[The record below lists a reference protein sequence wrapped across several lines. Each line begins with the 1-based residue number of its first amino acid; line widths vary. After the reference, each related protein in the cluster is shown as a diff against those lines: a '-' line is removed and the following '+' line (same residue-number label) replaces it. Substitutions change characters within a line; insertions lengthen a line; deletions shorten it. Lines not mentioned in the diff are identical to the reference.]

1 MQGVKARIIAVGKIK
16 KKWIAAGVNEY
27 LKRLPRMEIQEIKD
41 TGKEK
46 EAEKILAMLKQY
58 DNLIVLSEDG
68 EMFDSIE
75 LSQLLNQEMAQDVVF
90 AIGGQDGV
98 SETLKQSARRVL
110 SLSRLTFPH
119 ELARLILV
127 EQIYRAQTIINHQSY
142 HR

>member
-1 MQGVKARIIAVGKIK
+1 MKARIIAVGKIK